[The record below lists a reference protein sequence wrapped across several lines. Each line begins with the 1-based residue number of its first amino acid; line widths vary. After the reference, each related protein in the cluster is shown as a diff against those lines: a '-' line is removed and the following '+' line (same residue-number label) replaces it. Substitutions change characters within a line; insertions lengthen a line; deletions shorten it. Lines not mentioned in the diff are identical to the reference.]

1 MAGLKRPRA
10 VWPIVWGA
18 LCVAAVCIGVMT
30 RLSYTSDSR
39 DANALGELV
48 YACAPYAANELER
61 IDRGIDT
68 FSAKDLMGEAD
79 AVVVGSPCG
88 AGEYIHHS
96 FLTAF
101 SVTDVVRGDSSLAS
115 TEIKVF
121 EPVGMYDWPDGR
133 VLAPSGAYQAGGTFM
148 RSDARY
154 VLFLKRA
161 PSSIG
166 VDGWVMLDSP
176 YARMPVARD
185 FTYRIDQATAY
196 ATPLKE
202 FEGIDLVVADEASL
216 EAYRQAQD
224 DVLACAGLR

>member
-10 VWPIVWGA
+10 GWPVVWGA
-18 LCVAAVCIGVMT
+18 LCVVAVCVGVMT

-48 YACAPYAANELER
+48 YACAPYAADELER
-61 IDRGIDT
+61 INRGVDT
-68 FSAKDLMGEAD
+68 FSAKDLMDEAD
-79 AVVVGSPCG
+79 AVVVGSPRG

-101 SVTDVVRGDSSLAS
+101 SVTDVVRGDSSLAA
-115 TEIKVF
+115 TEVKVF

-133 VLAPSGAYQAGGTFM
+133 VLAPSGAYQFGGTFM

-154 VLFLKRA
+154 VLFLKRV
-161 PSSIG
+161 PESVG

-185 FTYRIDQATAY
+185 FTYRIDRATAY
-196 ATPLKE
+196 ATPLKA
-202 FEGIDLVVADEASL
+202 FEGIDLVVANEASL

-224 DVLACAGLR
+224 DVLTCVGLQ

>member
-1 MAGLKRPRA
+1 MAGLKQRRA
-10 VWPIVWGA
+10 LWPVLWGA
-18 LCVAAVCIGVMT
+18 LCIVAVCAGLIT
-30 RLSYTSDSR
+30 RLSYTSSSR
-39 DANALGELV
+39 DARALGELV
-48 YACAPYAANELER
+48 YACAPYAADELER

-68 FSAKDLMGEAD
+68 FSAKALMDEAD
-79 AVVVGSPCG
+79 AVVVGSPRG

-121 EPVGMYDWPDGR
+121 EPVGMYDWSDGR

-185 FTYRIDQATAY
+185 FTYRIDRATAY
-196 ATPLKE
+196 ATPLRE